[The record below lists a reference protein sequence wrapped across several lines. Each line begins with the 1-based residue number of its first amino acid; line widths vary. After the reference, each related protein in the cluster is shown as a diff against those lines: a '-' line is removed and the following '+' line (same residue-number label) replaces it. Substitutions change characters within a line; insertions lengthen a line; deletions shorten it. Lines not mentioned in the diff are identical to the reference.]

1 VGDSRSTDRHSDP
14 TGEGADSEHSPLSRP
29 GELFRSLAEHD
40 RLATVGALLI
50 AGSMLLPWYGVTVS
64 GGLVKTGFNAF
75 GLVQAALLLT
85 VGSALVLIMRTA
97 WGFRP
102 PRPLHAGTLLALS
115 GVWSALLIVY
125 RIADR
130 PEFDIPGVERV
141 ALRYGIFVA
150 LAGAGLLFLGGL
162 RRRREEIA
170 AERAKEA

>member
-1 VGDSRSTDRHSDP
+1 MADSPSTDPSQPPR
-14 TGEGADSEHSPLSRP
+14 GGAGPEPSRLSRP

-40 RLATVGALLI
+40 RLATIGALLI
-50 AGSMLLPWYGVTVS
+50 AASMLLPWYGVTVS

-85 VGSALVLIMRTA
+85 VGSALALIVRTA
-97 WGFRP
+97 LGLRP
-102 PRPLHAGTLLALS
+102 PRPLHAGTLLAAS
-115 GVWSALLIVY
+115 GAWSALLIAY
-125 RIADR
+125 RMADR

-150 LAGAGLLFLGGL
+150 MAGAVLLLVGGL

-170 AERAKEA
+170 AER